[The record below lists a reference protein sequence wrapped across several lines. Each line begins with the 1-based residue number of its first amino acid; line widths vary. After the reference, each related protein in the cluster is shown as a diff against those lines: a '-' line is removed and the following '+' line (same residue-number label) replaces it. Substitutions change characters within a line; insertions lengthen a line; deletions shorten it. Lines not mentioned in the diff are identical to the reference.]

1 MTQLTL
7 HRETLSSPVGEVVL
21 LTDGEGRVRALDFA
35 DFDAR
40 MRKLLDRHY
49 GAGGWTVADRAGPP
63 SPALHALA
71 DYFAGDLLALDRIE
85 TATGGTAF
93 QREVWAALRR
103 IAPGETSSYGALARA
118 LGRPAAV
125 RAVGAAN
132 GANPVALV
140 APCHRVVGAAGAL
153 TGYAGGLERKAWLL
167 EHERR
172 HRGG

>member
-1 MTQLTL
+1 MTLEL
-7 HRETLSSPVGEVVL
+7 RRETLATPVGEVVL
-21 LTDGEGRVRALDFA
+21 LTDVDGRVRAVDFA

-40 MRKLLDRHY
+40 MRRLLDRHY
-49 GAGGWTVADRAGPP
+49 PGGWTISDDDGPP
-63 SPALHALA
+63 SPAREALA
-71 DYFAGDLLALDRIE
+71 AYFAGEVAALDRIE

-93 QREVWAALRR
+93 QREAWAALRR
-103 IAPGETSSYGALARA
+103 IAPGETSTYGALARA
-118 LGRPAAV
+118 LGRPAAI

-140 APCHRVVGAAGAL
+140 APCHRVVGAGGGL

-172 HRGG
+172 HRAP

>member
-1 MTQLTL
+1 MTLDL
-7 HRETLSSPVGEVVL
+7 RRETLATPVGEVVL
-21 LTDGEGRVRALDFA
+21 LTDGEGRVRAVDFA

-40 MRKLLDRHY
+40 MRRLLDRHY
-49 GAGGWTVADRAGPP
+49 GPGGWTVADRSGPP
-63 SPALHALA
+63 TPALEALA
-71 DYFAGDLLALDRIE
+71 DYFAGDVAALDRIE

-103 IAPGETSSYGALARA
+103 IAPGETSTYGALARA

-140 APCHRVVGAAGAL
+140 APCHRVVGAGGGL

-172 HRGG
+172 NVSA